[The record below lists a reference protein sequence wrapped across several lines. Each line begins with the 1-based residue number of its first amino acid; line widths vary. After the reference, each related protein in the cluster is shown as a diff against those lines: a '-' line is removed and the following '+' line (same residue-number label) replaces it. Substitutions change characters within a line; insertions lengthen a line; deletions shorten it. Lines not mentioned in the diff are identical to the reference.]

1 MLQRLL
7 IAHEQLK
14 AGSKSENLLNE
25 IRQIL
30 YSLSRA
36 KEITK
41 KAYKNILNSIN
52 VLYKMDTI
60 FMISRNSKTS
70 DPHRLLLNL
79 LNKIYL
85 KNRDKYVALSNVRIY
100 YTWENIKKSRKN
112 KKFKLPTAT
121 WNEEFELTGR
131 LFSV

>member
-41 KAYKNILNSIN
+41 KAYKNILNSIK
-52 VLYKMDTI
+52 VLYKMDIT

-70 DPHRLLLNL
+70 DTHRLLLNL
-79 LNKIYL
+79 LDKINL

>member
-41 KAYKNILNSIN
+41 KAYKNILNSIK
-52 VLYKMDTI
+52 VLYKMDTT

-85 KNRDKYVALSNVRIY
+85 KNRDKYVALSNVRI
-100 YTWENIKKSRKN
+100 
-112 KKFKLPTAT
+112 
-121 WNEEFELTGR
+121 
-131 LFSV
+131 

>member
-36 KEITK
+36 KETTK
-41 KAYKNILNSIN
+41 KAYKNILNSIK
-52 VLYKMDTI
+52 VLYKMDTT